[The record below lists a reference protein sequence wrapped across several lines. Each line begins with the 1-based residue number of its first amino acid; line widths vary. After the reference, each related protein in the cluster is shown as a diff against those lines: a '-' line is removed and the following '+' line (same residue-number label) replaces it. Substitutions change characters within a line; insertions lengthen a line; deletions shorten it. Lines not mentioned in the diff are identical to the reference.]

1 MKSED
6 VLQLLPRNVRG
17 IGEEVIDAMVCGSD
31 VLSWNEKL
39 ELFKMGEAV
48 PGTNI
53 VHLLEY
59 ILYPEEEDSIPPRG
73 FDQFLD
79 GLKKIELESQWVRNA
94 SVIEE
99 LDNNEDG
106 WDSDE
111 MMNSEC
117 ESEKSDDEEEKYEDD
132 EDDET

>member
-6 VLQLLPRNVRG
+6 VLQLLPRDVRG

-39 ELFKMGEAV
+39 ELFKMGKAV

-59 ILYPEEEDSIPPRG
+59 ILYPEEEGSIPPRG

-117 ESEKSDDEEEKYEDD
+117 ESEKI
-132 EDDET
+132 